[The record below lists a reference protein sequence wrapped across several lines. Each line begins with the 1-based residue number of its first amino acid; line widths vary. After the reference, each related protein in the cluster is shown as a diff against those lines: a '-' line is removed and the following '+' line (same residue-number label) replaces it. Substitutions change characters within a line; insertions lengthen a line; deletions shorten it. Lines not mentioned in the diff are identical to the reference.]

1 MSKKEFFCFDYEK
14 DMDREL
20 VVRDDG
26 AVQGKYAAGFMDQA
40 AYEQIKKESVQDVC
54 S

>member
-1 MSKKEFFCFDYEK
+1 MSKKEFFRFDYEK

-26 AVQGKYAAGFMDQA
+26 AVHGEVRSWIYGPG
-40 AYEQIKKESVQDVC
+40 C
-54 S
+54 L